1 MTKKI
6 TAIALI
12 LFGAIFFGG
21 NVQQAQALEPITKT
35 DVVKTVYK
43 VENLVRIADNVVIMF
58 DSSGSMGEPFG
69 NSGMTKLQAAKK
81 LLKQRTD
88 AFPAE
93 YSDLNVG
100 LYLYT
105 PPTDTIANAANAE
118 IYKMQPFNKS
128 GFHAAVDL
136 LPDEASGPTL
146 MVSGMRR
153 LANVMDT
160 LSGRTVVFLFT
171 DGSHSDDGATESPLT
186 LAKKIAQKHD
196 VDFKI
201 VSTTDIKT
209 NIAMMEMVASINEA
223 STVTP
228 LEWVINR
235 PEIFTGAVFALEEDY
250 VITATTRDK
259 VVGFKLNHIEFGF
272 DKAEIDIDFAME
284 LDTVGEILNQNPAS
298 YIVLAGH
305 TDNKGA
311 EEYNLALSHQR
322 VDAVASYLAKE
333 FNIDPNRIS
342 TFWYG
347 EAAPVASNDTE
358 EGRQQNRRVVG
369 FIAGIN

>member
-1 MTKKI
+1 MMIKLT
-6 TAIALI
+6 TVMFAFFSTF
-12 LFGAIFFGG
+12 LFGGGLQPVNAI
-21 NVQQAQALEPITKT
+21 EPVTKT

-69 NSGMTKLQAAKK
+69 DSGMTKLQAAKK

-88 AFPAE
+88 AFPGE

-105 PPTDTIANAANAE
+105 PPADTPANAANAE
-118 IYKMQPFNKS
+118 IYKMQPFNKA

-136 LPDEASGPTL
+136 LPNEASGPTL

-153 LANVMDT
+153 LSKVIDT

-171 DGSHSDDGATESPLT
+171 DGSHSDAGATESPLD

-209 NIAMMEMVASINEA
+209 NIEVMEIVASINEA

-235 PEIFTGAVFALEEDY
+235 PEVFTGAVFALEENY

-259 VVGFKLNHIEFGF
+259 VVGFKLDHIEFGF
-272 DKAEIDIDFAME
+272 DTSDIDIDFAME
-284 LDTVGEILNQNPAS
+284 LDTVGEILNQNPES

-305 TDNKGA
+305 TDNKGS

-322 VDAVASYLAKE
+322 VEAVANYLAKE
-333 FNIDPNRIS
+333 FHIELSRVS
-342 TFWYG
+342 MFWYG
-347 EAAPVASNDTE
+347 EAAPVASNDSA

>member
-1 MTKKI
+1 MMIKLT
-6 TAIALI
+6 TVMFAFFSTF
-12 LFGAIFFGG
+12 LFGGGLQPVNAI
-21 NVQQAQALEPITKT
+21 EPVTKT

-69 NSGMTKLQAAKK
+69 DSGMTKLQAAKK

-88 AFPAE
+88 AFPGE

-105 PPTDTIANAANAE
+105 PPANTPANAANAE
-118 IYKMQPFNKS
+118 IYKMQPFNKA

-136 LPDEASGPTL
+136 LPNEASGPTL

-153 LANVMDT
+153 LSKVIDT

-171 DGSHSDDGATESPLT
+171 DGSHSDAGATESPLD

-209 NIAMMEMVASINEA
+209 NIEVMEIVASINEA

-235 PEIFTGAVFALEEDY
+235 PEVFTGAVFALEENY

-259 VVGFKLNHIEFGF
+259 VVGFKLDHIEFGF
-272 DKAEIDIDFAME
+272 DTSDIDIDFAME
-284 LDTVGEILNQNPAS
+284 LDTVGEILNQNPES

-305 TDNKGA
+305 TDNKGS

-322 VDAVASYLAKE
+322 VEAVANYLAKE
-333 FNIDPNRIS
+333 FHIELSRVS
-342 TFWYG
+342 MFWYG
-347 EAAPVASNDTE
+347 EAAPVASNDSA